1 MPIFLG
7 GLHNSA
13 GITPAAFIS
22 IKSKYM
28 VRDTK
33 LVSER
38 KNIKFNFN
46 SYFPIKTINLMRG
59 FIIAEE
65 DNFEKIYT
73 EKIFNAIWKDGLN
86 MNDPIVINK
95 VLKNIDLNPETFFAK
110 AADEKIKDRLRK
122 LTDDAL
128 KKGVFGAPTFLVNK
142 KLAYVDDLTPE
153 EIRNF
158 RGTLTK
164 PGTESPFRNR
174 SAEENA
180 DLLERMRAGEFKD
193 GEKSLRAKIDM
204 ASPNINLRDPVL
216 YRILSKAHPRT
227 GDTWKIYPM
236 YDFAHGQSDAIE
248 DVTHSLC
255 TLEFEDHRP
264 LYEWFLENLP
274 VLSKPRQYEFS
285 RLNLSHTV
293 LSKR

>member
-7 GLHNSA
+7 GLHNAA
-13 GITPAAFIS
+13 GITPAAFVN

-28 VRDTK
+28 IEDTR
-33 LVSER
+33 LISEK
-38 KNIKFNFN
+38 KNIKFIFN

-95 VLKNIDLNPETFFAK
+95 VLKNIDLNPETFLTK

-142 KLAYVDDLTPE
+142 KIFCL
-153 EIRNF
+153 
-158 RGTLTK
+158 
-164 PGTESPFRNR
+164 
-174 SAEENA
+174 
-180 DLLERMRAGEFKD
+180 
-193 GEKSLRAKIDM
+193 
-204 ASPNINLRDPVL
+204 
-216 YRILSKAHPRT
+216 
-227 GDTWKIYPM
+227 
-236 YDFAHGQSDAIE
+236 
-248 DVTHSLC
+248 
-255 TLEFEDHRP
+255 
-264 LYEWFLENLP
+264 
-274 VLSKPRQYEFS
+274 
-285 RLNLSHTV
+285 
-293 LSKR
+293 